1 MDTYELLATQ
11 WAAVMTHE
19 SEISDPPQIN
29 PPLRFRAICYR
40 KDDMKTVLR
49 FSALAVQSLGGKA
62 SIFSERI
69 YTKGATCVRRSI
81 I

>member
-1 MDTYELLATQ
+1 
-11 WAAVMTHE
+11 
-19 SEISDPPQIN
+19 
-29 PPLRFRAICYR
+29 
-40 KDDMKTVLR
+40 MKTVLR

>member
-1 MDTYELLATQ
+1 
-11 WAAVMTHE
+11 
-19 SEISDPPQIN
+19 
-29 PPLRFRAICYR
+29 
-40 KDDMKTVLR
+40 MKTVLR

-69 YTKGATCVRRSI
+69 YAKGATCVRRSI